1 MCILGGEFSQE
12 GLTLLKVSEVV
23 QLGLVFF
30 LSIHRS
36 EIGFGAHFFCFVAL
50 SSLALGFDALVWW
63 VGCKIQ
69 LITVSVGEICI
80 CDSRHSTLPV
90 KVYRWVDLYELL
102 VSSE

>member
-1 MCILGGEFSQE
+1 MCILGGEFAQE

-36 EIGFGAHFFCFVAL
+36 EIGFAAHFFCFVTL

-63 VGCKIQ
+63 VGCQ
-69 LITVSVGEICI
+69 VQITTVRVGEICI
-80 CDSRHSTLPV
+80 CDSRHSTLLV
-90 KVYRWVDLYELL
+90 KGQRWVDLDELL
-102 VSSE
+102 VIQ